1 MGSVKDL
8 KIIDQPGDNKSGFGL
23 FTFSDR
29 YSVFDWGEMP
39 DQITNKGKALC
50 IIGAYFFEKLQ
61 ESGIECHYRGLVNDR
76 GNVRHLKNIMN
87 APSNMAVNLYRV
99 IRPNEQE
106 GSYDYTGF
114 RGVSENFLI
123 PLEVIYRNRLPEGSS
138 VFKRLAEG
146 TASLAG
152 LGLGKMPSPGDVL
165 DRPILDV
172 STKLE
177 ATDRYLD
184 WSEAKSI
191 SGLSDLKFSSMKKFM
206 EEINSIITHEVGK
219 IGLVNEDGKL
229 EFAVNDAG
237 TVVVVDVLGTP
248 DECRF
253 TYNGVHVS
261 KELARVY
268 YRGSEWH
275 REVEEA
281 KKKDR
286 TAWKSLVTKEPPRLP
301 ATMARLISGMYQAV
315 ANELTGTRW
324 FPVGPLAE
332 IMRDVQSELEKQ
344 KGNGTINAS

>member
-8 KIIDQPGDNKSGFGL
+8 KIIEQPVGGRSGWGL

-50 IIGAYFFEKLQ
+50 TIGAYFFERLLNL
-61 ESGIECHYRGLVNDR
+61 GIDCHYRGLLYGQGV
-76 GNVRHLKNIMN
+76 VRRLKSIIN

-99 IRPNEQE
+99 IRPKERE
-106 GSYDYTGF
+106 GWYDYSAYRETT
-114 RGVSENFLI
+114 ENFLI

-146 TASLAG
+146 TVSLDG
-152 LGLGKMPSPGDVL
+152 LGLKKIPSPGDIL
-165 DRPILDV
+165 DRPMLDV

-184 WSEAKSI
+184 WSEARAI
-191 SGLSDLKFSSMKKFM
+191 SGLSDFKFNRMKKLV

-229 EFAVNDAG
+229 EFAVNG
-237 TVVVVDVLGTP
+237 EGNVVVVDVLGTP

-253 TYNGVHVS
+253 TYNGIHVS
-261 KELARVY
+261 KELARIY

-275 REVEEA
+275 RDVEEA
-281 KKKDR
+281 KMKDR
-286 TAWKSLVTKEPPRLP
+286 TAWKSLVTKKPPRLP
-301 ATMARLISGMYQAV
+301 ERMARLISGMYQAV

-324 FPVGPLAE
+324 FPVESLAE
-332 IMRDVQSELEKQ
+332 IMRDIQSELERQ
-344 KGNGTINAS
+344 KEKSDAS